1 MKHSFTKE
9 AKIGLVTI
17 ISLVLL
23 YIGIN
28 FLKGIDLFKPVNHYF
43 VSFDNVKDLTVS
55 SPVYVEGYKV
65 GLVRSIAYDYKSAE
79 GRIVVEISLDK
90 EMKVNKDSYILIS
103 KSLLSGAE
111 LHLHLN
117 KYVSEYLKSGSV
129 IEGRM
134 EEDMMASIQE
144 KILPGVAE
152 MLPKID
158 SILAG
163 LEAIVNHPALSQS
176 LTHIERTTSN
186 LEVSTRE
193 LNRLLDHDVPVIVG
207 NLKTMTDNFSVVSG
221 TIKDLDFATTITE
234 INATLA
240 NLRMTTEKL
249 NSNDNSLG
257 LLMNDKALYE
267 NLNKTTQNASDLLFD
282 LRQNPKR
289 YVHFS
294 IF

>member
-1 MKHSFTKE
+1 MKFTKE

-23 YIGIN
+23 YVGVNFLRGIN
-28 FLKGIDLFKPVNHYF
+28 LFKPVNHYF
-43 VSFDNVKDLTVS
+43 VTFSNVKDLTVS

-65 GLVRSIAYDYKSAE
+65 GVVREILYDYSATDQ
-79 GRIVVEISLDK
+79 IKVEISLDK
-90 EMKVNKDSYILIS
+90 EMRVNKDSYVLLS

-111 LHLHLN
+111 LHLNLN

-144 KILPGVAE
+144 KILPGVAD
-152 MLPKID
+152 MIPKID
-158 SILAG
+158 SILVG
-163 LEAIVNHPALSQS
+163 LQTIVNHPALSQS

-186 LEVSTRE
+186 LETSTRE
-193 LNRLLDHDVPVIVG
+193 LNRLLNTDVPVIVG
-207 NLKTMTDNFSVVSG
+207 NLKTMTDNFSVVSDN
-221 TIKDLDFATTITE
+221 IKSLDFETTIRE
-234 INATLA
+234 INGTLA

-249 NSNDNSLG
+249 NATDNSLG
-257 LLMNDKALYE
+257 LLMNDKTLYN
-267 NLNKTTQNASDLLFD
+267 NLNSVTENASHLLLD

>member
-17 ISLVLL
+17 VSLVLL

-43 VSFDNVKDLTVS
+43 VAFNNVKDLTVS
-55 SPVYVEGYKV
+55 SPVFVEGYKV
-65 GLVRSIAYDYKSAE
+65 GLVRSIAYDYSTANN
-79 GRIVVEISLDK
+79 IVVEISLDK
-90 EMKVNKDSYILIS
+90 EMKVNKDSYIVIS
-103 KSLLSGAE
+103 RSMLSGAE

-117 KYVSEYLKSGSV
+117 TYVSEYVKSGSV

-134 EEDMMASIQE
+134 EADMMATLQE
-144 KILPGVAE
+144 DLLPGVTDL
-152 MLPKID
+152 LPKID
-158 SILAG
+158 SILVG
-163 LEAIVNHPALSQS
+163 LQAIVNHPALSQS

-193 LNRLLDHDVPVIVG
+193 LNRLLNNDVPVIVG
-207 NLKTMTDNFSVVSG
+207 NLKTMTDNFSVVSSN
-221 TIKDLDFATTITE
+221 IKDLEFEKTIRE
-234 INATLA
+234 INGTLA
-240 NLRMTTEKL
+240 NLKMTTEKL
-249 NSNDNSLG
+249 NSTDNSIG

-267 NLNKTTQNASDLLFD
+267 NLNRTTQNAADLLFD

-294 IF
+294 VF

>member
-1 MKHSFTKE
+1 MKHTFTKE

-43 VSFDNVKDLTVS
+43 VSFNNVKDLTVS

-65 GLVRSIAYDYKSAE
+65 GLVRSIVYDYNATNN
-79 GRIVVEISLDK
+79 ITVEISLDK
-90 EMKVNKDSYILIS
+90 DMKVNKDSYIVIS

-117 KYVSEYLKSGSV
+117 KYISEYLKSGSV

-134 EEDMMASIQE
+134 EEDMMSSIQE

-193 LNRLLDHDVPVIVG
+193 LNRLLNNDVPVIVG
-207 NLKTMTDNFSVVSG
+207 NLKTMTDNFTEVSSN
-221 TIKDLDFATTITE
+221 IKDLDFAKTIE
-234 INATLA
+234 DINGTLA
-240 NLRMTTEKL
+240 NLRITTEKL
-249 NSNDNSLG
+249 NSSDSSLG
-257 LLMNDKALYE
+257 LLLNDKALYE

>member
-1 MKHSFTKE
+1 MKHTFTKE

-17 ISLVLL
+17 VSLVLL

-43 VSFDNVKDLTVS
+43 VSFNNVKDLTVS

-65 GLVRSIAYDYKSAE
+65 GLVRSIVYDYDAKDN
-79 GRIVVEISLDK
+79 IIVEISLDK
-90 EMKVNKDSYILIS
+90 EMKINKDSYIVIT

-134 EEDMMASIQE
+134 ETDMMASIQE
-144 KILPGVAE
+144 DILPGVAE

-158 SILAG
+158 SILIG
-163 LEAIVNHPALSQS
+163 LQAIVNHPALSQS
-176 LTHIERTTSN
+176 LTQIERTTSN

-193 LNRLLDHDVPVIVG
+193 LNRLLDKDVPVIMG
-207 NLKTMTDNFSVVSG
+207 NLKTMTDNFSEVSG
-221 TIKDLDFATTITE
+221 NIKELDFETTIRE

-257 LLMNDKALYE
+257 LLMNDKTLYE